1 MQPKSDV
8 VRITYRGGRLMAEKL
23 YAGHTFEEVVRLYAD
38 TVTGV
43 CVMRLRNSTDAEDCF
58 QNVFCKLYSKSPEF
72 DNDEHL
78 KAWLIRVT
86 TNTCHSYFRNPFRRK
101 RIDIDENEIADIVDT
116 GSSEQ
121 DIVNR
126 KVVMDAVMSLPEH
139 YRIIVYLFYYEEY
152 SISQIS
158 NILRIKETTIQT
170 RLSRAREKLRHVLA
184 DCFAEERSS
193 L

>member
-1 MQPKSDV
+1 MNAAEYNTCVEKYLKMV
-8 VRITYRGGRLMAEKL
+8 YRISFHYFGNRE
-23 YAGHTFEEVVRLYAD
+23 
-38 TVTGV
+38 
-43 CVMRLRNSTDAEDCF
+43 DAEDVS
-58 QNVFCKLYSKSPEF
+58 QDVFIKLYSSKISTK
-72 DNDEHL
+72 NDEEI

-101 RIDIDENEIADIVDT
+101 RIDIDDNEIADIVDT

-152 SISQIS
+152 SIGQIS

-170 RLSRAREKLRHVLA
+170 RLSRAREKLRSVLA

>member
-1 MQPKSDV
+1 MNAAEYNTCVEKYLKMV
-8 VRITYRGGRLMAEKL
+8 YRISFHYFGNRE
-23 YAGHTFEEVVRLYAD
+23 
-38 TVTGV
+38 
-43 CVMRLRNSTDAEDCF
+43 DAEDVS
-58 QNVFCKLYSKSPEF
+58 QDVFIKLYSSKISTK
-72 DNDEHL
+72 NDEEI

-152 SISQIS
+152 SIGQIS

-170 RLSRAREKLRHVLA
+170 RLSRAREKLRSVLA
-184 DCFAEERSS
+184 DCFAEERIS

>member
-1 MQPKSDV
+1 MNAAEYNTCVEKYLKMV
-8 VRITYRGGRLMAEKL
+8 YRILFHYFGNRE
-23 YAGHTFEEVVRLYAD
+23 
-38 TVTGV
+38 
-43 CVMRLRNSTDAEDCF
+43 DAEDVS
-58 QNVFCKLYSKSPEF
+58 QDVFIKLYSSKISTK
-72 DNDEHL
+72 NDEEI

-139 YRIIVYLFYYEEY
+139 YRIIVYLFY
-152 SISQIS
+152 
-158 NILRIKETTIQT
+158 
-170 RLSRAREKLRHVLA
+170 
-184 DCFAEERSS
+184 
-193 L
+193 

>member
-1 MQPKSDV
+1 MNAGEYNTCVEKYLKMV
-8 VRITYRGGRLMAEKL
+8 YRILFHYFGNRE
-23 YAGHTFEEVVRLYAD
+23 
-38 TVTGV
+38 
-43 CVMRLRNSTDAEDCF
+43 DAEDVS
-58 QNVFCKLYSKSPEF
+58 QDVFIKLYSSKISTK
-72 DNDEHL
+72 NDEEI

-152 SISQIS
+152 SIGQIS

-170 RLSRAREKLRHVLA
+170 RLSRAREKLRSVLA

>member
-1 MQPKSDV
+1 MNAAEYNTCVDKYLKMV
-8 VRITYRGGRLMAEKL
+8 YRISFHYFGNRE
-23 YAGHTFEEVVRLYAD
+23 
-38 TVTGV
+38 
-43 CVMRLRNSTDAEDCF
+43 DAEDVS
-58 QNVFCKLYSKSPEF
+58 QDVFIKLYSSKISTK
-72 DNDEHL
+72 NDEEI

-152 SISQIS
+152 SIGQIS

-170 RLSRAREKLRHVLA
+170 RLSRAREKLRSVLA